1 MIIGILYSLWGS
13 NKWCFLI
20 IDFAQNIC
28 GCNYYIIHLLSRNY
42 MSLHC
47 SMLSTYCIKATAHS
61 TRYCNWQK
69 MGSFFVQLIGGLQY
83 TIIIGSYMQGVTK
96 WAICCNYHIASN
108 YSRSCINAGSR
119 SISGLGIVC
128 YNNKTHNIALHVSS
142 ASIRIHH

>member
-1 MIIGILYSLWGS
+1 MISHKIYVVVIITSSICFPGIICHYIVLCYLLIVLRLLHILQGIVIG
-13 NKWCFLI
+13 K
-20 IDFAQNIC
+20 
-28 GCNYYIIHLLSRNY
+28 
-42 MSLHC
+42 
-47 SMLSTYCIKATAHS
+47 
-61 TRYCNWQK
+61 K